1 MSNQQPCKDMNRLHA
16 AITDIDCL
24 SQQAFSE
31 INAIAEL
38 TLRWMESP
46 EGYQRPDVISAALSS
61 ISHKAQQTL
70 ENIGLEAES
79 VGCEYVDLD
88 SKRRFAALEA
98 FKAGVN
104 HA

>member
-31 INAIAEL
+31 IAAAADL
-38 TLRWMESP
+38 LLHWMESP
-46 EGYQRPDVISAALSS
+46 EGYQRPDVIAAALSS